1 MCAWD
6 RDVNFLADWFLKIW
20 FAFFCL
26 YLPTKTQRAIKR
38 ERERAFRECWVV
50 WHVTPNSLKLTFVFL
65 LFLSFIL
72 LLVDMDVCRN
82 VSVSSSECQQE
93 LPTLDDLFCHQNT
106 VSSVFCLF
114 ILPFYFSAFCT
125 YLIKFSYFATCLQV
139 LSNGFSLKTPPPFFV
154 FFKWWRSDS
163 FVYVNIWTKFR
174 YSFFLKCCLYQS

>member
-93 LPTLDDLFCHQNT
+93 LPTLDDLFSHQNT
-106 VSSVFCLF
+106 VSVFGPLHSTF
-114 ILPFYFSAFCT
+114 LYFSAFGT
-125 YLIKFSYFATCLQV
+125 YLIQFSCLPTCFQV
-139 LSNGFSLKTPPPFFV
+139 IQLGFPWKPLLPFW
-154 FFKWWRSDS
+154 FFK
-163 FVYVNIWTKFR
+163 F
-174 YSFFLKCCLYQS
+174 